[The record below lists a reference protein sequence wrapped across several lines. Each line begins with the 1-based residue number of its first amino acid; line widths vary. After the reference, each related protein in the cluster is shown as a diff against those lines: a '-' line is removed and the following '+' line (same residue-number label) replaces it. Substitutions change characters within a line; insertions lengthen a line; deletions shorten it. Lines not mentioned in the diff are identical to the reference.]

1 MKVCT
6 DATLFGAMA
15 PIAGGEQ
22 VLDIGSGSGL
32 LSLMAMQ
39 LGAGNVTAVEVTEE
53 ACRDA
58 TVNFSNSPWTDQ
70 MRLINES
77 VQTYSTQSATRY
89 DLIISNPPFFENH
102 SKNASSLRQVAR
114 HTDLLPFDELIQV
127 VSARLKTSGLCYLLI
142 PVSAVARVIELAGQR
157 GLTLIRRVDYAG
169 FRGSPAKVAALT
181 FRLNA
186 DRFVY
191 RRLVIYN
198 APRSYTE
205 ESAQYLKSFLL
216 RFADGHATAD

>member
-39 LGAGNVTAVEVTEE
+39 LGAGQVTAVELTEE

-58 TVNFSNSPWTDQ
+58 QVNFAESPWVNGLELVNQ
-70 MRLINES
+70 SI
-77 VQTYSTQSATRY
+77 QTFSAQSTTQY

-102 SKNASSLRQVAR
+102 SKNPSSLRQAAR
-114 HTDLLPFDELIQV
+114 HTDLLPFDELIQI
-127 VSARLKTSGLCYLLI
+127 VSERLKTSGLFYLLI
-142 PVSAVARVIELAGQR
+142 PVSAVARLVELAGER
-157 GLTLIRRVDYAG
+157 GLHLIRRVDYAG
-169 FRGSPAKVAALT
+169 FETSTAKVAALT
-181 FRLNA
+181 FRDRA

-205 ESAQYLKSFLL
+205 ESAGYLRPFLL
-216 RFADGHATAD
+216 RFAAVATTVD